1 MVKTRKQQLDL
12 QSRTA
17 ADMVFVMGPN
27 VPLPKQA
34 RRFASPSSLIK
45 SVEIPWEVTNPQY
58 LTQKRLKKRHTQ
70 HVHKRAKLAN
80 TPVDPLSAVMPTVR
94 RSSPSFQA
102 QEKDTFP
109 LDEDFSGGN
118 TFFPSVIFGEHEQFG
133 LSKIGRADKE
143 IQLWEKVLAE
153 HKLQQPS
160 LVPVVEQKLRE
171 AEERRKLIDGSCEEN
186 HRVGYFSLKPCK
198 G

>member
-1 MVKTRKQQLDL
+1 VKTRKQQLDL

-17 ADMVFVMGPN
+17 ADMLFVMGPN
-27 VPLPKQA
+27 VPLPKQS

-45 SVEIPWEVTNPQY
+45 SVEIPWEVTNPQS

-70 HVHKRAKLAN
+70 HVHKRTKLAN
-80 TPVDPLSAVMPTVR
+80 IQVDPLSTVMPTVR
-94 RSSPSFQA
+94 RSSTSFQA
-102 QEKDTFP
+102 QEKDTLP

-118 TFFPSVIFGEHEQFG
+118 
-133 LSKIGRADKE
+133 KIGRADKE
-143 IQLWEKVLAE
+143 IHLWEKVLAE

-171 AEERRKLIDGSCEEN
+171 AEERRKLIDGSREEN
-186 HRVGYFSLKPCK
+186 HRVGYFSFETL
-198 G
+198 